1 MKPDGLL
8 MSNARS
14 GDDGGLGGNGA
25 CNEALVEI
33 QTRLEFQDRT
43 IAELNDVIT
52 DQQKQLDSLSR
63 RLEMLGDNLKVLEAS
78 VETEQDD
85 EKPPHY

>member
-1 MKPDGLL
+1 
-8 MSNARS
+8 MSNS
-14 GDDGGLGGNGA
+14 DDLII
-25 CNEALVEI
+25 EI

-52 DQQKQLDSLSR
+52 DQQKQLDRLGR

-78 VETEQDD
+78 VETEQQD

>member
-1 MKPDGLL
+1 

-14 GDDGGLGGNGA
+14 GNDGGLGRNDAGNA
-25 CNEALVEI
+25 VLVEI
-33 QTRLEFQDRT
+33 QTRLEFQDLT

-78 VETEQDD
+78 VETEQHD

>member
-1 MKPDGLL
+1 
-8 MSNARS
+8 MSKAGN
-14 GDDGGLGGNGA
+14 GNGGGNNGS
-25 CNEALVEI
+25 NDVLIEI
-33 QTRLEFQDRT
+33 QTRLEFQDLT

-52 DQQKQLDSLSR
+52 DQQKQLDRLSR

>member
-1 MKPDGLL
+1 
-8 MSNARS
+8 MSNA
-14 GDDGGLGGNGA
+14 GNGNGGGNNGS
-25 CNEALVEI
+25 NDVLIEI
-33 QTRLEFQDRT
+33 QTRLEFQDLT

-78 VETEQDD
+78 METEQHD

>member
-1 MKPDGLL
+1 MGRYL
-8 MSNARS
+8 MSNS
-14 GDDGGLGGNGA
+14 DDLII
-25 CNEALVEI
+25 EI

-52 DQQKQLDSLSR
+52 DQQKQLDRLSR

-78 VETEQDD
+78 FETEQDD

>member
-1 MKPDGLL
+1 

-14 GDDGGLGGNGA
+14 GDDGGLGGNAAG
-25 CNEALVEI
+25 NEALVEI

>member
-1 MKPDGLL
+1 

-14 GDDGGLGGNGA
+14 GNDGGLGGNGA
-25 CNEALVEI
+25 GNAVLVEI
-33 QTRLEFQDRT
+33 QTRLEFQDLT

-78 VETEQDD
+78 VETEQHD

>member
-1 MKPDGLL
+1 
-8 MSNARS
+8 MSNS
-14 GDDGGLGGNGA
+14 DDLII
-25 CNEALVEI
+25 EL
-33 QTRLEFQDRT
+33 QTRLEFQDLT

-63 RLEMLGDNLKVLEAS
+63 RLEMLGDNLKILEAS
-78 VETEQDD
+78 VETEQQD

>member
-14 GDDGGLGGNGA
+14 GNGGGLGGNGA
-25 CNEALVEI
+25 GNAVLVEI
-33 QTRLEFQDRT
+33 QTRLEFQDLT

-78 VETEQDD
+78 VETEQHD

>member
-1 MKPDGLL
+1 

-14 GDDGGLGGNGA
+14 GNDGGLGGNGA
-25 CNEALVEI
+25 GNAALVEI
-33 QTRLEFQDRT
+33 QTRLEFQDLT

-78 VETEQDD
+78 VETEQHD

>member
-1 MKPDGLL
+1 
-8 MSNARS
+8 MSNS
-14 GDDGGLGGNGA
+14 DDLII
-25 CNEALVEI
+25 EL
-33 QTRLEFQDRT
+33 QTRLEFQDLT

-63 RLEMLGDNLKVLEAS
+63 RLEMLGDNLKILEAS
-78 VETEQDD
+78 VDTEQQD

>member
-1 MKPDGLL
+1 
-8 MSNARS
+8 MSNA
-14 GDDGGLGGNGA
+14 GNGNGGGN
-25 CNEALVEI
+25 NSSNDVLIEI
-33 QTRLEFQDRT
+33 QTRLEFQDLT

-52 DQQKQLDSLSR
+52 DQQKQLDRLSR